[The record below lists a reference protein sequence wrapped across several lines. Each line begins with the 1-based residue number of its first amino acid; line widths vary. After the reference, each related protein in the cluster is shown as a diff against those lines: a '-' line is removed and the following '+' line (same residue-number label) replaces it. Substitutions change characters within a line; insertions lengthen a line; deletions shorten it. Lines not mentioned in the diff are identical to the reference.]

1 MIPLLYV
8 FIVRYNNIIIIQ
20 SSSGSQQQQ
29 QQRQTSLS
37 GSSDTSSL
45 SPKPTDKLGGWDEAD
60 SGTSTAAA
68 SPTKPTSTPLPGG
81 GDVAARA
88 IQKFL
93 ATRYEES

>member
-1 MIPLLYV
+1 MIPLLCV
-8 FIVRYNNIIIIQ
+8 FIVRYNIIIIQ

-29 QQRQTSLS
+29 QRQTSLS
-37 GSSDTSSL
+37 GSSDASSL

-60 SGTSTAAA
+60 SSTSTAAA

-81 GDVAARA
+81 GDMAARA

-93 ATRYEES
+93 ATRYKES